1 MPKKARV
8 LTPLER
14 RIMRVVWEGGAGNVQ
29 KVLQGM
35 TGEPQLAY
43 TTVQT
48 TLNVLHRK
56 GKVKRKLVG
65 RAFEYSAIVSQEAA
79 DSHAIKDVLQKVFR
93 GSVDDLLLSLVR
105 SKQLDGQKLA
115 ELQAKLQA
123 SESAE
128 EASERDQ
135 FKRPYSI
142 CCSMRFYKLVF
153 LPSRRRS
160 SRVLSRKREQ

>member
-1 MPKKARV
+1 MAKAARV

-14 RIMRVVWEGGAGNVQ
+14 RIMRVLWDEGPGNVQ
-29 KVLQGM
+29 KVLQGLA
-35 TGEPQLAY
+35 GEPQLAY

-65 RAFEYSAIVSQEAA
+65 RAFEYSAAVSQEAA

-105 SKQLDGQKLA
+105 SKHLDARKLA
-115 ELQAKLQA
+115 ELQAKL
-123 SESAE
+123 ETVGDEEE
-128 EASERDQ
+128 EA
-135 FKRPYSI
+135 
-142 CCSMRFYKLVF
+142 
-153 LPSRRRS
+153 
-160 SRVLSRKREQ
+160 

>member
-1 MPKKARV
+1 MESMPRKARV

-14 RIMRVVWEGGAGNVQ
+14 RIMRVLWDRGAGNVQ
-29 KVLQGM
+29 KVLQGL

-48 TLNVLHRK
+48 TLNVLQRK

-65 RAFEYSAIVSQEAA
+65 RAFEYCAIVSQEAA
-79 DSHAIKDVLQKVFR
+79 DSHAIKDLLQKVFR

-105 SKQLDGQKLA
+105 SKQLDAQKLA

-123 SESAE
+123 KLQAGEGE
-128 EASERDQ
+128 EGPE
-135 FKRPYSI
+135 
-142 CCSMRFYKLVF
+142 
-153 LPSRRRS
+153 
-160 SRVLSRKREQ
+160 

>member
-14 RIMRVVWEGGAGNVQ
+14 RIMRVLWDGGAGNVQ
-29 KVLQGM
+29 KVLQGL

-79 DSHAIKDVLQKVFR
+79 DSHAVKDVLQRVFR
-93 GSVDDLLLSLVR
+93 GSVDDLLLCLVR
-105 SKQLDGQKLA
+105 SKHLNVQKLA
-115 ELQAKLQA
+115 AIQAKLEA
-123 SESAE
+123 AGDDEEESE
-128 EASERDQ
+128 
-135 FKRPYSI
+135 
-142 CCSMRFYKLVF
+142 
-153 LPSRRRS
+153 
-160 SRVLSRKREQ
+160 

>member
-1 MPKKARV
+1 MRSKAQV

-14 RIMRVVWEGGAGNVQ
+14 RIMRVLWDDGAGNVQ
-29 KVLQGM
+29 KVLQGL

-48 TLNVLHRK
+48 TLNVLQRK

-79 DSHAIKDVLQKVFR
+79 DSLAIKDVLQKVFR

-105 SKQLDGQKLA
+105 SKNLDAKKLE
-115 ELQAKLQA
+115 ELQAKLK
-123 SESAE
+123 ESGGE
-128 EASERDQ
+128 EE
-135 FKRPYSI
+135 
-142 CCSMRFYKLVF
+142 L
-153 LPSRRRS
+153 
-160 SRVLSRKREQ
+160 E

>member
-1 MPKKARV
+1 MPKKARP

-14 RIMRVVWEGGAGNVQ
+14 RIMRVIWEGGAGNVQ
-29 KVLQGM
+29 KILQGL

-56 GKVKRKLVG
+56 GKVKRKLFG
-65 RAFEYSAIVSQEAA
+65 RAYEYSAIVSQEAA
-79 DSHAIKDVLQKVFR
+79 DSHALKDILQKVFR

-105 SKQLDGQKLA
+105 SKQLDPQKLA

-123 SESAE
+123 RESEE
-128 EASERDQ
+128 EPE
-135 FKRPYSI
+135 
-142 CCSMRFYKLVF
+142 
-153 LPSRRRS
+153 
-160 SRVLSRKREQ
+160 

>member
-14 RIMRVVWEGGAGNVQ
+14 RIMRVLWDGGAGNVQ
-29 KVLQGM
+29 KVLLGL

-48 TLNVLHRK
+48 TLNVLQRK

-65 RAFEYSAIVSQEAA
+65 RGYEYSPLVSQEAA
-79 DSHAIKDVLQKVFR
+79 DSHAIRDVLQKVFR

-105 SKQLDGQKLA
+105 SKQLDAQKLA
-115 ELQAKLQA
+115 QLQAKLQA
-123 SESAE
+123 SESE
-128 EASERDQ
+128 EE
-135 FKRPYSI
+135 P
-142 CCSMRFYKLVF
+142 
-153 LPSRRRS
+153 
-160 SRVLSRKREQ
+160 E